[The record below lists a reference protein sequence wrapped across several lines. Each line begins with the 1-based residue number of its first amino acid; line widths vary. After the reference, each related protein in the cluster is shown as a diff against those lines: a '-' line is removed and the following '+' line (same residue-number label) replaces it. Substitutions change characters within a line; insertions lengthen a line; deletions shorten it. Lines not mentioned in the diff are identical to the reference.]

1 MARLVSI
8 LLFMFLLSAVV
19 DGTVINMT
27 RAPEYQLRQDL
38 FQTYDHMVR
47 PVLEWSQVVNIS
59 FKLEFKALIEVD
71 NKAQV
76 ITTETVVTQIWQNPF
91 LRWKPSHYG
100 GITHIF
106 VEPKTIWVP
115 DIVLE
120 NNADGLVVQAGHLE
134 KFRTYVILR
143 NDGLNTWVSPATFQS
158 SCSLDVQYFPFDKQK
173 CSMMFR
179 SLTADRTLMDISTQ
193 TVQSDNPKEDLKL
206 NTSNGYWALRSIEIK
221 KVNSQK
227 PQGEFSEVV
236 VSFFIGRRPMF
247 FVLFSIVPCMI
258 IGMLTLVSFFIPAE
272 SGERIGLC
280 ATILLAVSVYLLVVT
295 EQLPEQ
301 SETLPL
307 IGVYYTVVMFEI
319 GLALTATVLVLKA
332 HHATSAPPKLLTYL
346 TVINDITCRRRMFT
360 RKNGKAPV
368 QNAVPGIEKAESGKE
383 EEDKENVDVLEL
395 GEVETKRP
403 RISVAF
409 STNTFDESAMNQE
422 TWKEIAIA
430 LDRVFFW
437 VFLTL
442 FALSSFLVY
451 GQAGRLSS
459 IDTF

>member
-1 MARLVSI
+1 MARLLSI
-8 LLFMFLLSAVV
+8 LLFMVLLSAVV
-19 DGTVINMT
+19 DGVVTNMT
-27 RAPEYQLRQDL
+27 QVPEYQLRQDL

-71 NKAQV
+71 NKDQV

-91 LRWKPSHYG
+91 LRWNSSHYG

-143 NDGLNTWVSPATFQS
+143 YDGLNTWVSPATFQS

-173 CSMMFR
+173 CSMVFR
-179 SLTADRTLMDISTQ
+179 SSTADRTLIKISTQ
-193 TVQSDNPKEDLKL
+193 TIKSDDPHKDLKL

-272 SGERIGLC
+272 SVERIGLC

-319 GLALTATVLVLKA
+319 GLALAATVLVLKA

-346 TVINDITCRRRMFT
+346 TAINDISCRKRMVK
-360 RKNGKAPV
+360 RKNS
-368 QNAVPGIEKAESGKE
+368 NATSPYMVPGVEKAEPGKE
-383 EEDKENVDVLEL
+383 EEDKENADVIES
-395 GEVETKRP
+395 GEVETKKP
-403 RISVAF
+403 RTSVTF

-442 FALSSFLVY
+442 FVLSSFAIY